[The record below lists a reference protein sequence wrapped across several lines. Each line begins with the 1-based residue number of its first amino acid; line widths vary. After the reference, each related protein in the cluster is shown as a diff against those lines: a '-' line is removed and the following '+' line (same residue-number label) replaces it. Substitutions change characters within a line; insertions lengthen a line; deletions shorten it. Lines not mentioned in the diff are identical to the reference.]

1 MSLSSS
7 FIQGNRL
14 LLNLIVALQA
24 RKCNEGIK
32 VYFSISASSES
43 VVILVAQEE
52 LNENTSTSFTQTDK
66 KDKKGNAKQQTQTRY
81 CAIMHITIGMFKLN
95 LRT

>member
-32 VYFSISASSES
+32 VHFSISASSKS

-66 KDKKGNAKQQTQTRY
+66 KHKKGNAKQQTQTRY